1 MSAHAAATSS
11 REICDC
17 YLRRTGKY
25 DRAFVRIMNHNILH
39 QQPLQALQAAPACH
53 PSASLMQTRT
63 RNPYSMSS
71 VHSFQPQQHAYTR
84 GYQRNLPLS
93 SNGLLFQGRCAI
105 LLAAGHVTRT
115 ATWTSRPRFGV
126 IELYGLFI
134 SMKSKWKCM
143 VHEGDAIGLPISI
156 GLKCSRRGFQ

>member
-84 GYQRNLPLS
+84 G
-93 SNGLLFQGRCAI
+93 
-105 LLAAGHVTRT
+105 HVTRT